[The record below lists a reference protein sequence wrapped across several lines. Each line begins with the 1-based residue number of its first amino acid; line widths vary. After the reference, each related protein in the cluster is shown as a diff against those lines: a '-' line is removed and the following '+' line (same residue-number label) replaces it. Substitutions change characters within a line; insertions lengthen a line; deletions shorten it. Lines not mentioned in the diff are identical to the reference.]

1 MEINQTHLSRAS
13 QAGSLKVSE
22 AFSKFAKQPVS
33 VAVSEAT
40 LVPISTIFTA
50 LKVGSEKSVV
60 VYTQVISGI
69 PGVSMLMLEREQ
81 ALTFIDLLSG
91 QPRGTTGIM
100 LESDRSAIKETL
112 NILSNAYLEELSSL
126 TKKRLLTTIPHMI
139 LAGNLQKILE
149 QDLTLGEGQAVIFKT
164 VLSIAAEKV
173 EATLFMIF
181 SEKLAESLSKINN

>member
-1 MEINQTHLSRAS
+1 MQINQADLARAS

-33 VAVSEAT
+33 VTVSEAKM
-40 LVPISTIFTA
+40 VPISAIFEA
-50 LKVGSEKSVV
+50 LKIGSEKSVV

-112 NILSNAYLEELSSL
+112 NILSNAYLEALSSL
-126 TKKRLLTTIPHMI
+126 TKQRLLTTIPHMI
-139 LAGNLQKILE
+139 LAGSLQKILE
-149 QDLTLGEGQAVIFKT
+149 QDQSLGAGQAVIFKT
-164 VLSIAAEKV
+164 VLSVATQKI